1 MAPPIK
7 EEIMAKKAAYM
18 GMMVALAFVFSYL
31 ESLVPIN
38 FGIPGI
44 KLGLANLVA
53 IVALYTMGIK
63 EACTLSL
70 IRIILTGFTFGNPSS
85 MLYSL
90 AGGILSLL
98 VMILAQKIKIFSVTG
113 VSVLGGVFHNTGQ
126 ILVAALVVEN
136 ERLFYY
142 LPMLMISGTIAGTLI
157 GILAAILIKRLERLI
172 KEG

>member
-1 MAPPIK
+1 
-7 EEIMAKKAAYM
+7 MAKKAAYM

-70 IRIILTGFTFGNPSS
+70 IRIILTGFTFGNPAS

-172 KEG
+172 KER

>member
-53 IVALYTMGIK
+53 IVALYTMGSK

>member
-70 IRIILTGFTFGNPSS
+70 IRIILTGFTFGNPAS

-172 KEG
+172 KER

>member
-70 IRIILTGFTFGNPSS
+70 IRIILTGFTFGNPAS

>member
-7 EEIMAKKAAYM
+7 DEIMANKAAYM

-53 IVALYTMGIK
+53 IVALYTMGSK

>member
-1 MAPPIK
+1 
-7 EEIMAKKAAYM
+7 MAKKAAYM

-70 IRIILTGFTFGNPSS
+70 IRIILTGFTFGNPAS

-98 VMILAQKIKIFSVTG
+98 VMIGAQKIKIFSVTG